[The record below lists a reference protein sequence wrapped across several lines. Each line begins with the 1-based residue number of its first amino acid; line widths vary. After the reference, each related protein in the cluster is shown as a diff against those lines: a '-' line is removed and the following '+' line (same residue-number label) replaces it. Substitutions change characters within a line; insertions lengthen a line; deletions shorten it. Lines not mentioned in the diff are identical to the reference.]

1 VTIVVKKM
9 EKRGLVKRVRK
20 HNDERVVLVSLTRQG
35 KEAFERWRNER
46 RSALF
51 SFFQIERRRKG

>member
-1 VTIVVKKM
+1 M